1 MRSATEPQSN
11 FARLSAATAES
22 TSSWFSFWSR
32 PAPIHVG
39 ERHLRARYRVTVD
52 EFLAAFPDTG
62 GKRMLDYGCGE
73 ALDARRLAAVGMEV
87 LLYDRS
93 EYFHRRLVPRFA
105 GAKGI
110 AVLDNASL
118 GGLPAASIDHLL
130 VCSVIQYL
138 DGNEL
143 AALIRLAH
151 ELLKPGGVLILAD
164 IIPDSL
170 ETLPDTLDFLT
181 YSIRHR
187 FFFSGLRTLFDML
200 MTNYRSHLRENDL
213 ARYDLDA
220 LSALLAE
227 HGFTPSLA
235 DRNIGISRARKT
247 RFARK
252 PA

>member
-1 MRSATEPQSN
+1 MRSAIEPQSN
-11 FARLSAATAES
+11 FTRLSAAAGAS

-52 EFLAAFPDTG
+52 RFLAAFPDAA

-73 ALDARRLAAVGMEV
+73 ALDAPRLAAFGMDV

-93 EYFHRRLVPRFA
+93 EYFHRRLLPRFA
-105 GAKGI
+105 GANGI
-110 AVLDNASL
+110 RVLDDIAL
-118 GGLPAASIDHLL
+118 GGLAPASIDHLL

-138 DGNEL
+138 DRNEL
-143 AALIRLAH
+143 TALVRLAH
-151 ELLKPGGVLILAD
+151 GLLKPGGVLILAD
-164 IIPDSL
+164 IIPTSL
-170 ETLPDTLDFLT
+170 DTMADTLDFLA

-187 FFFSGLRTLFDML
+187 FFFSGLRTLFDMV
-200 MTNYRSHLRENDL
+200 MTNYRSHLRENNL
-213 ARYDLDA
+213 ARYDLDE
-220 LSALLAE
+220 LSALLGR
-227 HGFTPSLA
+227 HDLVPSLA

-247 RFARK
+247 LLAQK